1 MGRAAEAFG
10 RSEIEGLIDA
20 SDAPI
25 IRGRSKGLS
34 RGLDVKNVGAADL
47 VVAHNAR
54 EKHRL
59 WPSPSSS
66 ATDEIV
72 CIAQRYTQLSQTST
86 MRTLLATS
94 EPPKRIRTSR
104 SRMRGDESRHRR
116 R

>member
-1 MGRAAEAFG
+1 MQATLQ
-10 RSEIEGLIDA
+10 SYEGEV
-20 SDAPI
+20 SDFLVE
-25 IRGRSKGLS
+25 SKWK
-34 RGLDVKNVGAADL
+34 DVGAADL

-54 EKHRL
+54 EK
-59 WPSPSSS
+59 PAPVAFSIITS

-86 MRTLLATS
+86 IRTLLATS